1 MSRSFGLT
9 LDLRDDPKLIAEYRR
24 DHEEIWPEITRNIKD
39 SSIEALEIYLFGAS
53 RFMIT
58 EVNEYFTFEDKG
70 RADPSNPKVERL
82 ENLMCRFQQS
92 LPQAK
97 PGEKSP
103 LMGTIFDL
111 EI

>member
-1 MSRSFGLT
+1 MYSLLTTLCWVPKSRLRNEQKPSHENGSEHSQMSRSFGLT

-58 EVNEYFTFEDKG
+58 EVNEYFTFED
-70 RADPSNPKVERL
+70 
-82 ENLMCRFQQS
+82 
-92 LPQAK
+92 
-97 PGEKSP
+97 
-103 LMGTIFDL
+103 
-111 EI
+111 